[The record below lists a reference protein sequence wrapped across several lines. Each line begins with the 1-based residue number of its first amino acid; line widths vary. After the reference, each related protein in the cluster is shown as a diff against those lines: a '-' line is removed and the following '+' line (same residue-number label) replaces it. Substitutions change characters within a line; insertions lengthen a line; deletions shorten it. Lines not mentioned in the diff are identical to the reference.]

1 MIKEVTLGRFKRFD
15 GETFDLHGHVIL
27 VGPNNTGKTTV
38 LQAIAT
44 WALALRK
51 WKEANNFKRSGRGPS
66 YSSVA
71 MSRAAFSSVSLR
83 SFDLLWKDRDYRSK
97 VEITV
102 VMEDAP
108 AVTMQLWKDSS
119 DQIYITPDPTVEP
132 AVLKRV
138 DPQVVYLS
146 TVSGL
151 SVEEPVYQADYI
163 ETVMGRQRPGEV
175 VRNLLHQASRG
186 TRWAELCAAVD
197 RLFGVE
203 LMIPST
209 PGGTIL
215 CEYRQSP
222 TSPSFDLLSA
232 GSGFQQVV
240 MLLAALF
247 TRTGSVIL
255 VDEPDAHLHVFLQDT
270 IFSELRKA
278 AAASKSQLII
288 ATHSEVIF
296 SSADP
301 EQICA
306 LVGTP
311 KRLVGGESVQKLKQ
325 AMVVLQQSDL
335 VLALAAPGIMYLEG
349 HTDLNLLREWAR
361 VLGHPLTT
369 YLQRSPFWR
378 PVVASAGL
386 DVKGV
391 KAQDHFKALQLVKE
405 DVTGVWLL
413 DADNK
418 RVEVSARPE
427 HGAFNR
433 IAWTRYEAESY
444 LLHPAALARFIQ
456 AELNIDGEASV
467 LEFFIR
473 EFGLDQTEKWY
484 SDPLAPPPLIES
496 YFQTKKARTVI
507 VAALIENAGIH
518 GMSHTDYDRIAA
530 LMLPSEVHPEV
541 KKKLDFIQQAFGL

>member
-1 MIKEVTLGRFKRFD
+1 MIREVTLRRFKRFD

-51 WKEANNFKRSGRGPS
+51 WKESNNFKRSGRGPS

-83 SFDLLWKDRDYRSK
+83 AFDLLWKDRDYRGK

-108 AVTMQLWKDSS
+108 AITMQLWKDSGE
-119 DQIYITPDPTVEP
+119 QIYITPDPSVEP
-132 AVLKRV
+132 AILKRV

-146 TVSGL
+146 TVGGL

-175 VRNLLHQASRG
+175 VRNLLYQASRG
-186 TRWAELCAAVD
+186 SRWPDLCAAVD

-203 LMIPST
+203 LITPST

-215 CEYRQSP
+215 CEYRQSA

-240 MLLAALF
+240 MLLASLF

-288 ATHSEVIF
+288 ATHSEIIF

-311 KRLVGGESVQKLKQ
+311 RRLATGDAVKKLKQ

-335 VLALAAPGIMYLEG
+335 VLALASPGIMYLEG

-361 VLGHPLTT
+361 ILGHPLSTH
-369 YLQRSPFWR
+369 LERSPFWR

-386 DVKGV
+386 DVRGV

-413 DADNK
+413 DPDNK
-418 RVEVSARPE
+418 RVEVSERPE
-427 HGAFNR
+427 RGGFNR

-444 LLHPAALARFIQ
+444 LLHPLALARFLTN
-456 AELNIDGEASV
+456 ELSTDGDAIV
-467 LEFFIR
+467 RAYFDKQ
-473 EFGLDQTEKWY
+473 FGSEMTTTWY
-484 SDPLAPPPLIES
+484 ADPLKPPPLIEN
-496 YFQTKKARTVI
+496 YFRTTKARTEI
-507 VAALIENAGIH
+507 VGSLLVHAGIH

-530 LMLPSEVHPEV
+530 VMLPSEIHPEV
-541 KKKLDFIQQAFGL
+541 KEKLDFIQKAFGL